1 MTDLDLMR
9 LAGGAVRAH
18 RLRSGLT
25 MLGIMIGIASVILLT
40 SIGEGTRRFV
50 MAELLQFGTD
60 VIFIRAGKITTSGPP
75 TAILSTVH
83 QITIEDAEALRRVY
97 GVIRTV
103 PISVGN
109 ARVEAGPRGRSV
121 LIVGTTADA
130 PPAWKVD
137 IGIGRFLPPTDPRR
151 GGPITVL
158 GPRTKQ
164 ELFGARNPIGEHV
177 RIGGQRF
184 LVIGV
189 MAPKGVI
196 LGLDLDDRAYIPVST
211 ALEMFNRDD
220 LTEIHVQFATSAG
233 VDAVSRGVTRVLS
246 ARHGEEDFTLISQTD
261 MLGLLDRVLG
271 VVSAGVTAIGG
282 ISLVVGAIGILTMMW
297 ISVTERTS
305 EIGVA
310 RALGATPEQVQRLFL
325 VEAAILSLAG
335 GALGVAAGMGVAR
348 ALQLVVPGLPV
359 QTRPGYIAG
368 AIAMSLGVG
377 LISGVLPARRAA
389 ALDPVEALRAD

>member
-137 IGIGRFLPPTDPRR
+137 IGMGRFLPPTDPRR

-233 VDAVSRGVTRVLS
+233 VDAVSHGVTRVLS

-368 AIAMSLGVG
+368 AIAMSLAVG

>member
-359 QTRPGYIAG
+359 QTRPG
-368 AIAMSLGVG
+368 L
-377 LISGVLPARRAA
+377 
-389 ALDPVEALRAD
+389 